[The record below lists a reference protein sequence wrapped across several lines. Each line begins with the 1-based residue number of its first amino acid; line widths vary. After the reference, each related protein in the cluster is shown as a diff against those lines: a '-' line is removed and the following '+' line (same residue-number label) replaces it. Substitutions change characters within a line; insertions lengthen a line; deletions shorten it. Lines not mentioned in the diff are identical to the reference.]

1 MWKKKEAKMMEKEE
15 SKKEES
21 SGTPLAWS
29 FVAMVLVGLGNK
41 SKTHTPL
48 KNTISKSYIL

>member
-1 MWKKKEAKMMEKEE
+1 MWKKKEAKMME
-15 SKKEES
+15 KEES